1 MSTNTQLLRFITA
14 GSVDDG
20 KSTLIGRLLH
30 DSKSIFED
38 QFSAISKTSERRGM
52 TAVDLSLLTD
62 GLQAEREQGITIDVA
77 YRYFATPKRKFII
90 GDTPGH
96 EQYTRNM
103 VTAASTA
110 NLAIILID
118 ARKGILTQTK
128 RHSYLA
134 SLLGVPH
141 VVLAVNKMDMVDYSK
156 QRFEEIVGEYK
167 KFAEQL
173 ELHDVHCIPLSALNG
188 DNVVDKSAAMDWYI
202 GPTLLELLETVE
214 IDHDVNTSDFR
225 FPVQWVCRPQTDEHH
240 DFRGFAGRIE
250 AGEVAVGDEIT
261 ILPSG
266 RTTRV
271 KEIFT
276 LDGKLQS
283 AFAPQSVQ
291 LTLED
296 EIDISRGD
304 MFVKTSTHAPK
315 VEKEFEAMLCW
326 LSESPLD
333 KSRKYLVKHTTRAAK
348 CMFSRL
354 FYRVDVNTL
363 DPHEVEKLNMNDIA
377 RVAIKVQQ
385 PLVFDDYETDR
396 ATGSFIVIDEA
407 TNNTVA
413 AGMIA

>member
-1 MSTNTQLLRFITA
+1 MSNAKQLLRFITA

-38 QFSAISKTSERRGM
+38 QFSAISKTSEKRGM
-52 TAVDLSLLTD
+52 AAVDLSLLTD

-110 NLAIILID
+110 NLVVILVD
-118 ARKGILTQTK
+118 ARKGVLVQTR
-128 RHSYLA
+128 RHTYLA
-134 SLLGVPH
+134 SLVGVPH
-141 VVLAVNKMDMVDYSK
+141 IVLAVNKMDMVDYSK

-167 KFAEQL
+167 RFAAQL
-173 ELHDVHCIPLSALNG
+173 NLHDIRYIPLSALNG
-188 DNVVDKSAAMDWYI
+188 DMVVERGASMDWYI
-202 GPTLLELLETVE
+202 GPTLMELLETIV

-225 FPVQWVCRPQTDEHH
+225 FPVQWVCRPQSQEHH
-240 DFRGFAGRIE
+240 DFRGYMGRIE
-250 AGEVAVGDEIT
+250 AGEVSVGDEVT

-271 KEIFT
+271 KQIVT
-276 LDGKLQS
+276 YNGNLQT
-283 AFAPQSVQ
+283 AFAPQSVT

-304 MFVKTSTHAPK
+304 MFVKTDHLPPK

-333 KSRKYLVKHTTRAAK
+333 KNRKYLVKHTTRTAK
-348 CMFSRL
+348 CLFSSL
-354 FYRVDVNTL
+354 KYRVDVNTL
-363 DPHEVEKLNMNDIA
+363 EQHVTDRLNMNEIA
-377 RVAIKVQQ
+377 RVAIKSQL
-385 PLVFDDYETDR
+385 PLVFDNYDIDR

>member
-1 MSTNTQLLRFITA
+1 MNTNSQLLRFITA

-38 QFSAISKTSERRGM
+38 QFSAISKTSEKRGM
-52 TAVDLSLLTD
+52 SAVDLSLLTD

-77 YRYFATPKRKFII
+77 YRYFGTPKRKFII

-110 NLAIILID
+110 NLAIILVD
-118 ARKGILTQTK
+118 ARKGVLTQTR

-141 VVLAVNKMDMVDYSK
+141 IVLAVNKMDMVDYSK

-167 KFAEQL
+167 RFAAQL
-173 ELHDVHCIPLSALNG
+173 NLHDVHCIPLSALNG
-188 DNVVDKSAAMDWYI
+188 DMVVERGASLDWYI
-202 GPTLLELLETVE
+202 GPTLLELLETVA

-225 FPVQWVCRPQTDEHH
+225 FPVQWVCRPQTEAYH
-240 DFRGFAGRIE
+240 DFRGFMGRIE
-250 AGEVAVGDEIT
+250 AGEVSVGDEVT

-266 RTTRV
+266 RTTTV
-271 KEIFT
+271 KEIVT
-276 LDGKLQS
+276 YDGKLQT
-283 AFAPQSVQ
+283 AFAPQSVTI
-291 LTLED
+291 TLAD

-304 MFVKTSTHAPK
+304 MIVRSSAHPPK
-315 VEKEFEAMLCW
+315 VDKEFEATLCW
-326 LSESPLD
+326 LSESHLD
-333 KSRKYLVKHTTRAAK
+333 KNRKYLVKHTTRTAK
-348 CMFSRL
+348 CLFSRL
-354 FYRVDVNTL
+354 DYRVDVNTL
-363 DPHEVEKLNMNDIA
+363 EQHAVERLNMNDIA
-377 RVAIKVQQ
+377 RVALKIQQ
-385 PLVFDDYETDR
+385 PLVFDSYEIDR

>member
-1 MSTNTQLLRFITA
+1 MNNTTQLLRFITA

-38 QFSAISKTSERRGM
+38 QFSAISRTSEKRGM
-52 TAVDLSLLTD
+52 AAVDLSLLTD

-110 NLAIILID
+110 NLVVILID
-118 ARKGILTQTK
+118 ARKGVLTQTR
-128 RHSYLA
+128 RHTYLA
-134 SLLGVPH
+134 SLVGIPH
-141 VVLAVNKMDMVDYSK
+141 IVLAVNKMDMVDYSK
-156 QRFEEIVGEYK
+156 TRFEEIVGEYK
-167 KFAEQL
+167 KFAAQL
-173 ELHDVHCIPLSALNG
+173 NLHDVHCIPLSALNG
-188 DNVVDKSAAMDWYI
+188 DMVVERGDNLDWYM
-202 GPTLLELLETVE
+202 GPPLLTLLESIE
-214 IDHDVNTSDFR
+214 IGHDLNTADFR
-225 FPVQWVCRPQTDEHH
+225 YPVQWVCRPQTEEYH
-240 DFRGFAGRIE
+240 DFRGFMGRIE
-250 AGEVAVGDEIT
+250 SGVVSVGDEIT
-261 ILPSG
+261 ILPAG

-271 KEIFT
+271 KEIVT
-276 LDGKLQS
+276 YDGNLQT
-283 AFAPQSVQ
+283 AFAPQSVT
-291 LTLED
+291 LTLTD

-304 MFVKTSTHAPK
+304 MFVNGGARPQ
-315 VEKEFEAMLCW
+315 VAKEFEAMLCW

-333 KSRKYLVKHTTRAAK
+333 LRRKYIVKHNTRMAK
-348 CMFSRL
+348 SLFSKL
-354 FYRVDVNTL
+354 EYRVDVNTL
-363 DPHEVEKLNMNDIA
+363 AQHEATTLNMNDIA

-385 PLVFDDYETDR
+385 PLVFDSYQKNR

>member
-1 MSTNTQLLRFITA
+1 MSNNTQLLRFITA

-38 QFSAISKTSERRGM
+38 QFSAIAKTSEKRGM
-52 TAVDLSLLTD
+52 AAVDLSLLTD

-103 VTAASTA
+103 VTAASSA
-110 NLAIILID
+110 NLAVILID
-118 ARKGILTQTK
+118 ARKGVLTQTR
-128 RHSYLA
+128 RHTFLA
-134 SLLGVPH
+134 GMVGVPH
-141 VVLAVNKMDMVDYSK
+141 IVLAVNKMDMVEYSK

-167 KFAEQL
+167 RFAAQL
-173 ELHDVHCIPLSALNG
+173 DLHDVHFIPMSALDGDMVVERG
-188 DNVVDKSAAMDWYI
+188 DNLDWYI
-202 GPTLLELLETVE
+202 GPTLLDLLETIA
-214 IDHDVNTSDFR
+214 IDHDVNTTDFR
-225 FPVQWVCRPQTDEHH
+225 FPVQWVCRPQTGEFH
-240 DFRGFAGRIE
+240 DFRGYMGRIE
-250 AGEVAVGDEIT
+250 AGEISVGDEIT
-261 ILPSG
+261 VLPSG
-266 RTTRV
+266 RSSKV
-271 KEIFT
+271 KQIVT
-276 LDGKLQS
+276 YDGSPQR
-283 AFAPQSVQ
+283 AYAPQSVT

-304 MFVKTSTHAPK
+304 MLVKINAHVPR

-326 LSESPLD
+326 LSESPLE
-333 KSRKYLVKHTTRAAK
+333 KNRKYLVKHTTRTAK
-348 CMFSRL
+348 CL
-354 FYRVDVNTL
+354 FGGIDHLVDVNTL
-363 DPHEVEKLNMNDIA
+363 ERHAADRLNMNDIA
-377 RVAIKVQQ
+377 RVAMKVQQ
-385 PLVFDDYETDR
+385 PLVFDSYAIDR